1 MIDLGGGERSR
12 KLGSPDI
19 RRITGDEIH
28 GLRERGEQVT
38 LQKGN
43 SILELLPGRVLSS
56 RLQRLL

>member
-12 KLGSPDI
+12 KFGSPDI

-28 GLRERGEQVT
+28 GLREGREQVT
-38 LQKGN
+38 LQKGDP
-43 SILELLPGRVLSS
+43 ILDLLPFRVLFS